1 MHKVDA
7 WDFSEHGETLLPEYG
22 GQQICAGLYYQ
33 LLPVQEH
40 QLAWYSGSDF
50 ILHALKHANGPIV
63 WKVELSGQIRK
74 HKDFV
79 TATSKKY
86 IKGGIDITDI
96 LLVFARKQA
105 LSVLDNWSKP
115 VPDELMEWLKT
126 GDKVLMK
133 MAMYQAR
140 YASEHADSEYAERA
154 AKSACASIP
163 MTIDTWNQKPVHK
176 SLFCKS
182 AYYSAYDAAMSK
194 ASRLACNSV
203 LHTTCAQ
210 AEQNAIA
217 SANKMLESMVM
228 ELL

>member
-1 MHKVDA
+1 MDKVDA
-7 WDFSEHGETLLPEYG
+7 WDFSKHGETLPSEYG
-22 GQQICAGLYYQ
+22 GGQICVGLNYE
-33 LLPVQEH
+33 LLPVKEH

-50 ILHALKHANGPIV
+50 ILYALKNAYGPIV

-74 HKDFV
+74 HKDFF

-133 MAMYQAR
+133 IAMYQAE

-163 MTIDTWNQKPVHK
+163 MHLDGWSQKPVNE
-176 SLFCKS
+176 SLFCRS
-182 AYYSAYDAAMSK
+182 AYYSAYEAAMSK
-194 ASRLACNSV
+194 ASRLSYNSV
-203 LHTTCAQ
+203 LNTTCAQ
-210 AEQNAIA
+210 VEQNAII
-217 SANKMLESMVM
+217 SAEKMLKSMVM